1 MTTTLKQNTKRA
13 LINGKMYISHGLFGG
28 IVIYKVELKI
38 YPERLSLKCEWNLGE
53 LKILN
58 GERRPFQ
65 N

>member
-1 MTTTLKQNTKRA
+1 M
-13 LINGKMYISHGLFGG
+13 GKMYISQGLFGG

-38 YPERLSLKCEWNLGE
+38 YPGRLSLKCEWNLGE

>member
-1 MTTTLKQNTKRA
+1 M
-13 LINGKMYISHGLFGG
+13 GKMYISQGLFGG

-38 YPERLSLKCEWNLGE
+38 YPGWLSLKCEWNLGE